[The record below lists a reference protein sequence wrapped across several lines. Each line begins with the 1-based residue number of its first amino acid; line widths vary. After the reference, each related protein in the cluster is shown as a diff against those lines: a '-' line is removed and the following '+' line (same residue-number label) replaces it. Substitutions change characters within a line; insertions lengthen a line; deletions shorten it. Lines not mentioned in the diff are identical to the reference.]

1 MNSTAPPHSRNLRI
15 GRVSLPNQI
24 YLVTIAT
31 QSRVN
36 VFAEFAAG
44 SVAARSLYDQHLAN
58 HLQTLCYVIM
68 PDHLHWLF
76 QLGSTATLSQVVRSY
91 KAKVSISLGQHVWQN
106 GFHDHALRVAED
118 VIAVARYIVANPL
131 RAGLCRKLGDYPF
144 WNAVWL

>member
-24 YLVTIAT
+24 YHVTVAT
-31 QSRVN
+31 QSREQ
-36 VFAEFAAG
+36 VFADFAAG
-44 SVAARSLYDQHLAN
+44 SVAARCLYNQPN
-58 HLQTLCYVIM
+58 HLQTLCYVVM

-76 QLGSTATLSQVVRSY
+76 QLGSTATLSQVVRAY
-91 KAKVSISLGQHVWQN
+91 KAKVSISLGRHIWQA
-106 GFHDHALRVAED
+106 GFYDHALRVEED
-118 VIAVARYIVANPL
+118 VIEVARYIVSNPL